1 MAVEEIAVSQPLELP
16 DPVYDALAAAAS
28 ACGTT
33 PVGWIVAH
41 LPATKLTAP
50 AGAKSMADVLRGRT
64 GRIASDGQVAY
75 SQNCGELFADGLE
88 EKRREGR
95 L

>member
-1 MAVEEIAVSQPLELP
+1 MSRPLELP
-16 DPVYDALAAAAS
+16 DPVYDALTAAAS
-28 ACGTT
+28 ASGTT

-41 LPATKLTAP
+41 LPAPKPPIP
-50 AGAKSMADVLRGRT
+50 ADAKTMADLLRGRT
-64 GRIASDGQVAY
+64 GRIASRGTIAY
-75 SQNCGELFADGLE
+75 SENCGELFTEGLE